1 MKIQIGQLHSSV
13 AHHLSIEKQ
22 YQSQLVTPS
31 NEVEAIVGMMFKST
45 SRFDLSLS
53 LDEVCR
59 WHHALFPQGVS
70 GMYDMNVVALPDD
83 TNDPMQVVSGTNGKA
98 KGHFEAPQVDR
109 LADELERFFQ

>member
-13 AHHLSIEKQ
+13 ARYLGIEKQ
-22 YQSQLVTPS
+22 YQSQLVAPG

-59 WHHALFPQGVS
+59 WHHAL
-70 GMYDMNVVALPDD
+70 
-83 TNDPMQVVSGTNGKA
+83 PMTLTKSKHL
-98 KGHFEAPQVDR
+98 KS
-109 LADELERFFQ
+109 

>member
-1 MKIQIGQLHSSV
+1 M
-13 AHHLSIEKQ
+13 
-22 YQSQLVTPS
+22 TPS

-59 WHHALFPQGVS
+59 WHHVLFPQGVS

-83 TNDPMQVVSGTNGKA
+83 TNDLVKKGILVKSAASG
-98 KGHFEAPQVDR
+98 R
-109 LADELERFFQ
+109 S